1 MRCLREVQTISQSP
15 HILPMPS
22 LTRLTTGGVLNP
34 TKNTTNTSHNE
45 LLHQEPLQP
54 PLEPRDSTN
63 TRREAIRYEAVA
75 ALASRAPRT
84 PASYPHHRS
93 KAPTRAGIA
102 KGPTSLR
109 RWDPQCRWISSESDL
124 RQTQRV
130 IHLMI
135 LVTRPEPTVRPPSRI
150 AKPRPGSMAMGWISS
165 TEISVVSPG
174 MTMSVPSGRVMTPVT
189 SVVRK

>member
-1 MRCLREVQTISQSP
+1 MRHLIHRFFRTTKPKNQ
-15 HILPMPS
+15 HPS
-22 LTRLTTGGVLNP
+22 
-34 TKNTTNTSHNE
+34 NTSCPITPTRGN
-45 LLHQEPLQP
+45 PLRGRGCAGLPRATHP
-54 PLEPRDSTN
+54 PRPRT
-63 TRREAIRYEAVA
+63 
-75 ALASRAPRT
+75 RT
-84 PASYPHHRS
+84 PASYPHDRYE
-93 KAPTRAGIA
+93 APTRAGIA

-135 LVTRPEPTVRPPSRI
+135 LVTRPEPTVRPPSRM
-150 AKPRPGSMAMGWISS
+150 AKPRPGSIAIGWISW